1 MQVGCQTDTLS
12 SFLCC
17 LAADEAGSFPLIYSN
32 VMTSRIG
39 NTSKAMKFAWL
50 MGLLSCG
57 LRCYHIA
64 TRLLSL
70 IQHLD
75 ENRRLSFHFSPR
87 PLSSEAVLIG
97 HGGAD
102 LWPGIARDVV
112 DGDLVS
118 SRRAQA
124 YAHFQ
129 VDGARKKHQIRNLG
143 KKKGQG
149 RRAAE
154 QDERVV
160 NNSIVD
166 VGI

>member
-12 SFLCC
+12 PL
-17 LAADEAGSFPLIYSN
+17 LPGGRHLEAGSFSLIYSN
-32 VMTSRIG
+32 VITLRIAK
-39 NTSKAMKFAWL
+39 TTKAMKFAWL

-57 LRCYHIA
+57 LHCCHIV
-64 TRLLSL
+64 TRLLCL
-70 IQHLD
+70 IQYLD

-87 PLSSEAVLIG
+87 PLSFEAVLIG

-102 LWPGIARDVV
+102 PWLGIDRDVV

-129 VDGARKKHQIRNLG
+129 VDGARKKHQIRNPG

-149 RRAAE
+149 KRAGN
-154 QDERVV
+154 RMRGLLT
-160 NNSIVD
+160 IL
-166 VGI
+166 